1 LKDGGSKGHAL
12 LYGLIAVMVAF
23 WSGNFI
29 VGKVALR
36 EFPPLL
42 LAGLR
47 VTVAGVFMLPAYWWE
62 GRRTADRWGWSDVP
76 ILVYLGLFGVALNQL
91 FFVLGLSR
99 TSVAHSAIIVG
110 LTPIQVLFIASMM
123 RMEKLTARKI
133 TGLLIALAG
142 VAILKTFEVKGNG
155 QGPTWTGDIFAFLA
169 GLVFALFTVFGK
181 RVTKR
186 HTAITVNTFGYIG
199 GALALAPVTLWQGWA
214 FDFARV
220 TLAGWLAVVY
230 MALFSSVIC
239 YLIYYYALM
248 RIPASRVSA
257 FSYLQPLMATLMGV
271 VILDEHITLPLMVG
285 GTVIFSGVWLTER
298 G

>member
-1 LKDGGSKGHAL
+1 
-12 LYGLIAVMVAF
+12 
-23 WSGNFI
+23 
-29 VGKVALR
+29 
-36 EFPPLL
+36 
-42 LAGLR
+42 
-47 VTVAGVFMLPAYWWE
+47 
-62 GRRTADRWGWSDVP
+62 
-76 ILVYLGLFGVALNQL
+76 
-91 FFVLGLSR
+91 
-99 TSVAHSAIIVG
+99 
-110 LTPIQVLFIASMM
+110 
-123 RMEKLTARKI
+123 
-133 TGLLIALAG
+133 
-142 VAILKTFEVKGNG
+142 
-155 QGPTWTGDIFAFLA
+155 
-169 GLVFALFTVFGK
+169 
-181 RVTKR
+181 
-186 HTAITVNTFGYIG
+186 
-199 GALALAPVTLWQGWA
+199 LALAPVTLWQGWA